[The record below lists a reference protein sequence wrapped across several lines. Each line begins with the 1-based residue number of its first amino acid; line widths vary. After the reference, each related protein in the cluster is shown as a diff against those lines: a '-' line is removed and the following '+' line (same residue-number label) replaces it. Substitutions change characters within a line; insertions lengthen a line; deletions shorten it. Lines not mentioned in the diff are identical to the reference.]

1 MEEMDEFQKAL
12 KLLEHKQFS
21 EAGSILRKLLN
32 ERPNDVNLLY
42 NLGMCYTELG
52 EPNKAIELLDKC
64 ISQAPEFSNAHVAL
78 GVALSRQGNPV
89 KAKEC
94 LEKSLDLDPNN
105 PYALKNLG
113 SLYGKEGDNQNALSC
128 LKKSFELI
136 PDDPFTSYGIGL
148 AYMKLGDLE
157 KASDYF
163 NETISLNAPDDLIGR
178 AKEALTEIASK
189 ELKSKGF
196 RIDAVYY
203 ILHVMELFQGMLL
216 EEIKDI
222 AFEIALKGQDG
233 LDINDPS
240 RTYHLRSMKGD
251 FTALQM
257 VCIMY
262 AGFKEIA
269 PGTDVGIDFSEEYAM
284 AQNLFKP
291 TGDT

>member
-1 MEEMDEFQKAL
+1 MDELQKAF
-12 KLLEHKQFS
+12 KLLEYGQFR
-21 EAGSILRKLLN
+21 EASSVLEKLLN
-32 ERPNDVNLLY
+32 EMPDDADLLY

-52 EPNKAIELLDKC
+52 EPTKAIELLDKC
-64 ISQAPEFSNAHVAL
+64 ISNAPEFANAYVAL
-78 GVALSRQGNPV
+78 GVALSRTGDLER
-89 KAKEC
+89 AKEC
-94 LEKSLDLDPNN
+94 LLKSLELDPNN

-113 SLYGKEGDNQNALSC
+113 AIYGNEGDNQKALNY
-128 LKKSFELI
+128 LKRSFELN
-136 PDDPFTSYGIGL
+136 PEDPYTAFGIGM

-163 NETISLNAPDDLIGR
+163 NETISLNAPVDLISR
-178 AKEALTEIASK
+178 AKEALTNIASK

-196 RIDAVYY
+196 RLDAVQY
-203 ILHVMELFQGMLL
+203 ITHALELFQDKSM

-240 RTYHLRSMKGD
+240 RIYHLRSLKGD
-251 FTALQM
+251 FTALHL

-269 PGTDVGIDFSEEYAM
+269 PDMDVGIDFSEEYAM
-284 AQNLFKP
+284 AQKLFKP
-291 TGDT
+291 AGES